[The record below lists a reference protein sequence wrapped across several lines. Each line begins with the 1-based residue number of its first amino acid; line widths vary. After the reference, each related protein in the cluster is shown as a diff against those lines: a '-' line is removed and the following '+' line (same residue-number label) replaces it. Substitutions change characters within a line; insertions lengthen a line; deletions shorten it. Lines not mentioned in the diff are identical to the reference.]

1 LHLDW
6 AFGLRSPNFFWEPS
20 DLDRL
25 IGDLDL
31 YRDSVECL
39 LIRDRR
45 STHSSANGKSKRK
58 CLVS

>member
-20 DLDRL
+20 NLDRRVNDLDP
-25 IGDLDL
+25 D
-31 YRDSVECL
+31 RDSVECL

-45 STHSSANGKSKRK
+45 STHSSANEKSKRK